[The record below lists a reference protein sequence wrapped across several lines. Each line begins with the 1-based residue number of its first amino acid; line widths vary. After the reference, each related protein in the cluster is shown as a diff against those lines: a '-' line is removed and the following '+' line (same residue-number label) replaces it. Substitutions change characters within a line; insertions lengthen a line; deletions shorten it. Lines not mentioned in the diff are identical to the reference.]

1 MTRKSTNAA
10 TTATTAYTFGV
21 DTMTVLGRTYD
32 ARYSCTPKGH
42 VYVFTS
48 LPIAEGDAAQ
58 AVPVRLHF
66 APDMP
71 MYAAAYK
78 AAKAAKVAP
87 LNPHDPTAPKEPS
100 ADAAPKAPAKQEKP
114 AAEAAPKAP
123 AKQEKP
129 AKAQPKAAKPAPKA
143 QPKAEKPAAKA
154 PAKPAAKPAAKQ
166 PKAEALTAANY
177 VGKCIVGDGWKIAF
191 DADAQRTRVT
201 FAKQASLAQKQAVD
215 AAGFYWSA
223 AMGSFNKKLT
233 TKAFRAAMALADTLK
248 ALK

>member
-1 MTRKSTNAA
+1 MTRKSTNTATA
-10 TTATTAYTFGV
+10 TTYTVANTAYTFAADG
-21 DTMTVLGRTYD
+21 MTVHGRTYE

-42 VYVFTS
+42 VYVFTT
-48 LPIAEGDAAQ
+48 LPVAEGENAAV
-58 AVPVRLHF
+58 VPVRLHF
-66 APDMP
+66 APETP

-87 LNPHDPTAPKEPS
+87 VNPHDPMAPKEPS
-100 ADAAPKAPAKQEKP
+100 
-114 AAEAAPKAP
+114 AEAAPKAP

-129 AKAQPKAAKPAPKA
+129 AAKQPEAAKPAAAK
-143 QPKAEKPAAKA
+143 QPMPEAAKA
-154 PAKPAAKPAAKQ
+154 PAKQPKAAKPAAKQ
-166 PKAEALTAANY
+166 PKGETLTAANY
-177 VGKCIVGDGWKIAF
+177 VGKYIGGNGWTIAF

-201 FAKQASLAQKQAVD
+201 FAKQPTAAQKAAVTD
-215 AAGFYWSA
+215 AGFYWSA

>member
-10 TTATTAYTFGV
+10 TTATTAYTFGA

-66 APDMP
+66 APEMP

-100 ADAAPKAPAKQEKP
+100 AD
-114 AAEAAPKAP
+114 AAPKAP

-166 PKAEALTAANY
+166 PEAEALTAANY

-201 FAKQASLAQKQAVD
+201 FAKQATLAQKQAVD
-215 AAGFYWSA
+215 DAGFYWSA